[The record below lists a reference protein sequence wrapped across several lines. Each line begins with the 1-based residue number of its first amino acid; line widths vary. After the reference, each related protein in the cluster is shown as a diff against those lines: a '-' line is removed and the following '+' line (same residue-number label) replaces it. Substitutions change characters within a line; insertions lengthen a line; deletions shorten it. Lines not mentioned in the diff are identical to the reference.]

1 MYFNRFDIAG
11 AYYFYFRDY
20 HGGQKSIEYKRLTK
34 IKSYLKCNPFWDI
47 CDLNENA
54 KAIYD
59 NLVKRGEK

>member
-1 MYFNRFDIAG
+1 MYFNRFDIVL

-20 HGGQKSIEYKRLTK
+20 HGGQKSTEYKRLTK
-34 IKSYLKCNPFWDI
+34 IKSYLKCNHCWDI

-59 NLVKRGEK
+59 NLVKRG